1 MMFGFWELV
10 IIAVIFGVPLLI
22 GVLIVWLVVCALSKR
37 KSLRISSPGQG
48 KGTAHRD
55 QR

>member
-22 GVLIVWLVVCALSKR
+22 GVLVVWLVVRASSKR
-37 KSLRISSPGQG
+37 KSIRIPSPGQG
-48 KGTAHRD
+48 EGTADRD

>member
-22 GVLIVWLVVCALSKR
+22 GVLVVWLVVRSTSKR
-37 KSLRISSPGQG
+37 ESVRRPLPGQG
-48 KGTAHRD
+48 VGNTDKD
-55 QR
+55 QG

>member
-1 MMFGFWELV
+1 LAFGELV

-22 GVLIVWLVVCALSKR
+22 GVLVVWLVVPRIEQGGRAFGVLCRVKVRAALSM
-37 KSLRISSPGQG
+37 
-48 KGTAHRD
+48 D